1 MIPDPILE
9 AFGVQETMPKRL
21 PGGQGTTWRAGPLI
35 LKPTDNGTAAAWTA
49 KLYATL
55 PEKGFRIPRPVK
67 SRYEAYVARGWTA
80 WECVEG
86 EPAMAGR
93 WREKLAVC
101 DAFHKALDGVPSPSF
116 FDVRRDPWARAD
128 CLTWGAVLPAVRP

>member
-35 LKPTDNGTAAAWTA
+35 LKPTDNGTEAAWTA
-49 KLYATL
+49 NLYATL

-67 SRYEAYVARGWTA
+67 SRYGAYVARGWTA
-80 WECVEG
+80 WECVKG
-86 EPAMAGR
+86 EPAMGGR

-101 DAFHKALDGVPSPSF
+101 DAFHKALDGVP
-116 FDVRRDPWARAD
+116 
-128 CLTWGAVLPAVRP
+128 RPLYPLFS